1 MNWIKTILRE
11 IYGLFVDD
19 GTFALAILI
28 WLSFMRWTASHL
40 PLSPATSAI
49 MLFAGLAL
57 ILIESAVRF
66 ARRKR
71 QTIRKT

>member
-1 MNWIKTILRE
+1 MKWIKTILRE

-28 WLSFMRWTASHL
+28 WLGLMRWTATHL
-40 PLSPATSAI
+40 RLPPATSAI
-49 MLFAGLAL
+49 ILFAGLAL
-57 ILIESAVRF
+57 ILAESAVRY

-71 QTIRKT
+71 